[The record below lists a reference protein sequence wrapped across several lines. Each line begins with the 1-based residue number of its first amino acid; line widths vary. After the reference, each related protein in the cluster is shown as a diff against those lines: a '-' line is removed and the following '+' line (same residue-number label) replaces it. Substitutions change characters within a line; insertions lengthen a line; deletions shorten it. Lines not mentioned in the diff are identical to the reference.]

1 MKNDSMCGRYALT
14 STSDFKKRFGILGEI
29 SKFEKSYN
37 ISPATYNPVIIRNS
51 PNDLVMMKWG
61 LIPFWAKKYKLETG
75 FINARSEGI
84 LDKASFK
91 RPIKYQRCLVP
102 ATGFYEWKKV
112 KLEIKDEK
120 IPYYFGIKNREIF
133 SFAGIYDVWNDS
145 EGKEI
150 FTYAIITTSANE
162 IMRNV
167 HDRMPVIL
175 KPDDEEKYLYKDTD
189 ISEILKILLPYN
201 HREMFSYPVSKLVNN
216 PKNDSG
222 DLIRRISA
230 PE

>member
-1 MKNDSMCGRYALT
+1 MCGRYALT
-14 STSDFKKRFGILGEI
+14 ITTDFKKRFGILGEI
-29 SKFEKSYN
+29 PKFEKSYN
-37 ISPATYNPVIIRNS
+37 ISPSTYNPVIVRNS
-51 PNDLVMMKWG
+51 PNDLVMMRWG
-61 LIPFWAKKYKLETG
+61 LIPFWAKKYKIETG

-91 RPIKYQRCLVP
+91 RPIKYQRCLIP

-120 IPYYFGIKNREIF
+120 IPYYFGIINRETF
-133 SFAGIYDVWNDS
+133 SFAGIYDTWSDAHGR
-145 EGKEI
+145 ETY
-150 FTYAIITTSANE
+150 TYAIVTAPANE

-175 KPDDEEKYLYKDTD
+175 RLDDEDEYLDKGTDLDT
-189 ISEILKILLPYN
+189 ILSLLKPFNSED
-201 HREMFSYPVSKLVNN
+201 MFSFPVSKLVNN
-216 PKNDSG
+216 PENNSEEIIK
-222 DLIRRISA
+222 RVYV